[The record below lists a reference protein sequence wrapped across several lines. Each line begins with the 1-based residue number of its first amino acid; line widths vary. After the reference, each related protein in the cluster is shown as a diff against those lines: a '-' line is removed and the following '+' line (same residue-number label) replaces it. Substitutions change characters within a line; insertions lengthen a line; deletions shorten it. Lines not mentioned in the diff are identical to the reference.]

1 MGKCGNNSSI
11 FELSYIKKTFSMTN
25 LIGQYDCKADAKGR
39 VSLPVGLKT
48 QLLPVLEK
56 GFVIKRSVFQQCLE
70 LYPREEYDELV
81 KRVRAK
87 SRVHRKY
94 DAFLRNFVAGTQVV
108 TIEENGRLQI
118 PKNLVEFAG
127 IAKEVVLSSAIDR
140 IEIWD
145 KSKYESILLEGQNNY
160 ADLAEEI
167 FADDV

>member
-1 MGKCGNNSSI
+1 
-11 FELSYIKKTFSMTN
+11 MTN

-39 VSLPVGLKT
+39 VTLPVGLKS

-56 GFVIKRSVFQQCLE
+56 GFVIKRSVFQKCLE

-108 TIEENGRLQI
+108 TIDEENGRLQI
-118 PKNLVEFAG
+118 PKNLVEFAE

-145 KSKYESILLEGQNNY
+145 KSRYESILLEGQDNY